1 VHETYK
7 FFQVLQ
13 LTLKLAFDII
23 CYRMSVVGLTG
34 YYILVIKPATL
45 TFSAPSCAELAVES
59 VWPADFAT
67 AIICAY

>member
-1 VHETYK
+1 MHETYK

-34 YYILVIKPATL
+34 YYILVSKPATL
-45 TFSAPSCAELAVES
+45 TLSAPSCAELVGRISLA
-59 VWPADFAT
+59 
-67 AIICAY
+67 C